1 MKIFYSILVML
12 TLFTSI
18 AAAQNNISVSPC
30 SSAEILARH
39 LENNP
44 KALLEMEA
52 NEDFTKAFV
61 QQITMARTNNNAQQ
75 SVTQYTIPVVLHV
88 FHYGDDGKI
97 DSAQA
102 QSGID
107 ILNLDFNGLND
118 DWNTIDPEF
127 DSIKETLDINR
138 L

>member
-1 MKIFYSILVML
+1 M
-12 TLFTSI
+12 
-18 AAAQNNISVSPC
+18 
-30 SSAEILARH
+30 ARH

-44 KALLEMEA
+44 KVLLEIEA

-61 QQITMARTNNNAQQ
+61 KQLAMERAKNNVQQ
-75 SVTQYTIPVVLHV
+75 STAQYTIPVVLHV
-88 FHYGDDGKI
+88 FHFGDDGKI

-107 ILNLDFNGLND
+107 ILNADFNGLND

-127 DSIKETLDINR
+127 DSIKATLDIQFCLASLER
-138 L
+138 IWHYWISGSQLGLPLQALLK